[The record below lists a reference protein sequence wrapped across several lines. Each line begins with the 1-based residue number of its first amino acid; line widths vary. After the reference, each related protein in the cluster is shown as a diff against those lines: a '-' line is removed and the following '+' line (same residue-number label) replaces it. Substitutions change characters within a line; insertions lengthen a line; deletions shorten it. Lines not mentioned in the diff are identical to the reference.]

1 MRAFGARLKSR
12 FVSTHYFSEALARL
26 RDSAIPITQI
36 VVAVAGAFSIAHFG
50 FGHETP
56 LLTATVTIS
65 SLGFARDARPSRVL
79 ESATGMLVG
88 IVVSEGILLVAGQG
102 IPQMAVALFFTLVA
116 ARLLSP
122 SAVFAVAAGVQSI
135 LVLVLTAPPGGP
147 FVRALDG
154 LIGGVV
160 ALVVTVLI
168 PRDPR
173 RLARRDA
180 KRLFTIY
187 LSSLDAIVVALK
199 SADEPAAARALD
211 ELRVTQPVVD
221 SWATSLE
228 TARNIARLS
237 PFVHRHAPQLESQA
251 QMLRGMD
258 LATRNLR
265 VIARRIDH
273 LVRDGV
279 ERPELAEVFARIT
292 TCVELISQSVEQ
304 PELAETAQAGL
315 AGVAGNLHPR
325 TIMGDARKGEAT
337 VVDAAVVLMLRP
349 LVVDLL
355 AVAGIDDAKAR
366 KMLPEL

>member
-1 MRAFGARLKSR
+1 MHPF
-12 FVSTHYFSEALARL
+12 STALTRL
-26 RDSAIPITQI
+26 RDSAVPIVQI
-36 VVAVAGAFSIAHFG
+36 VVAVLGAYSIAHFG
-50 FGHETP
+50 LGHEIP

-88 IVVSEGILLVAGQG
+88 IVVAEGILLLAGQG
-102 IPQMAVALFFTLVA
+102 VWQIALGLGGTLVA

-122 SAVFAVAAGVQSI
+122 SNVFAVAAGVQSI
-135 LVLVLTAPPGGP
+135 LVLLLPAPPGGP
-147 FVRALDG
+147 FVRVLDG
-154 LIGGVV
+154 LIGGIV
-160 ALVVTVLI
+160 ALLVTVLI

-180 KRLFTIY
+180 KKLFVVF
-187 LSSLDAIVVALK
+187 LDSLTSIEVALK

-211 ELRVTQPVVD
+211 NLRVSQPIVD
-221 SWATSLE
+221 SWATSLD
-228 TARNIARLS
+228 TATNIARLS
-237 PFVHRHAPQLESQA
+237 PFVHRYSDELSAQY

-279 ERPELAEVFARIT
+279 QRPALAELFARIT
-292 TCVELISQSVEQ
+292 TSVELIAQSIDRPV
-304 PELAETAQAGL
+304 LAETAQAGL
-315 AGVAGNLHPR
+315 AGIAGHLDPH
-325 TIMGDARKGEAT
+325 TIVGDAT
-337 VVDAAVVLMLRP
+337 VVDSAVVLMLRP

-355 AVAGIDDAKAR
+355 TVAGIDDAKAR
-366 KMLPEL
+366 RMLPTL